1 MSGNREENKPS
12 ELREALDRV
21 VDERSFTDFLQMLAC
36 DWSTAS
42 DPSGWEN
49 GSIGAFLDAAAAWAE
64 ASKNGLQFYDV
75 PSNPWRRVAD
85 MLIAGK
91 EYE

>member
-1 MSGNREENKPS
+1 MSGNHERKNPS
-12 ELREALDRV
+12 DLREALHRV
-21 VDERSFTDFLQMLAC
+21 VDERSFIDFLHALAC
-36 DWSTAS
+36 DWSVA
-42 DPSGWEN
+42 PNPPGWEN
-49 GSIGAFLDAAAAWAE
+49 GSIGAFLDAAATWAE
-64 ASKNGLQFYDV
+64 ASQNGLRFYDV

>member
-1 MSGNREENKPS
+1 MSDKPEGQNPS
-12 ELREALDRV
+12 DLRGALERV
-21 VDERSFTDFLQMLAC
+21 VDERSFIDFLNVL
-36 DWSTAS
+36 AS
-42 DPSGWEN
+42 DWFEAPSLSGWES
-49 GSIGAFLDAAAAWAE
+49 GSIGAFLDAAARWAE
-64 ASKNGLQFYDV
+64 ASENGLRFYDV

>member
-1 MSGNREENKPS
+1 MKNPS
-12 ELREALDRV
+12 DLREALDGV
-21 VDERSFTDFLQMLAC
+21 VDERSFIGFLHALAC
-36 DWSTAS
+36 DWSAAPSPS
-42 DPSGWEN
+42 DWQN